1 MLRISFALAEAM
13 DDGHCGLPYEELL
26 VLTQQLLEVP
36 AELVETA
43 LGLELQDGTVIAD
56 DLDGRPCVF
65 LAGLYRAEREI
76 AEKVKALTAGKPP
89 WPLHQQ
95 PVVTAIQL
103 VDLGQPRILAQQIG
117 ESAALKPLTVQPPF
131 AARRQQA
138 VGNQHEQHLIPM
150 LAASTRTDRAAA
162 RATASAPASTRS

>member
-76 AEKVKALTAGKPP
+76 AEKLKALAAGKPP
-89 WPLHQQ
+89 WTLIDADKAIPWARSGRSANLLLSSVQHRAMRRIRRCRLPRSAIPPL
-95 PVVTAIQL
+95 
-103 VDLGQPRILAQQIG
+103 G
-117 ESAALKPLTVQPPF
+117 
-131 AARRQQA
+131 
-138 VGNQHEQHLIPM
+138 VGCEK
-150 LAASTRTDRAAA
+150 
-162 RATASAPASTRS
+162 